1 MENLNLDATERKR
14 ISVTM
19 WLTAVLAVTALFQAT
34 LSCYGFGAKPRCYCW
49 RRLELDYSIV

>member
-19 WLTAVLAVTALFQAT
+19 WLTAVLAVTALFQEKLVIT
-34 LSCYGFGAKPRCYCW
+34 D
-49 RRLELDYSIV
+49 LDLNLDAIVGGG